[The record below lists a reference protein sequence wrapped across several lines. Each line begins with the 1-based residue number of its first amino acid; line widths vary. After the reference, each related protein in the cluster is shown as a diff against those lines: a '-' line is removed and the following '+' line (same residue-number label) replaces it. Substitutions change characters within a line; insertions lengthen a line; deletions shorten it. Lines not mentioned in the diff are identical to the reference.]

1 MKNWLA
7 KTKEYNHIPI
17 KEIGNGTLASGVFL
31 GAYFLGGF
39 TLGVSALLGGAS
51 YVAYRLLFGTDLS
64 RDELWKGLDE
74 LAAKKAIRKLTVA
87 RRQMTKIREIN
98 DKIPAEDISGKLE
111 RLEKIG
117 KKIITLFERDP
128 SDIERSKRFI
138 EVYLKGSV
146 SVSEKFADLHQHIDD
161 SDVHE
166 QYHEFL
172 DEMISAFKKQHNAL
186 LDDDVLDLDVEIEVL
201 RRRMKTEAYNQ

>member
-7 KTKEYNHIPI
+7 KSKEYNHIPI

-39 TLGVSALLGGAS
+39 TLGMSAVLGGAS
-51 YVAYRLLFGTDLS
+51 YVAYRLFFGTDLS
-64 RDELWKGLDE
+64 TDELWKGLDE
-74 LAAKKAIRKLTVA
+74 LAAKKAIAKLAVA

-98 DKIPAEDISGKLE
+98 DKIPAEDISGKLD

-128 SDIERSKRFI
+128 NDIERSKRFI

-161 SDVHE
+161 SEIHA
-166 QYHEFL
+166 QYHQFL
-172 DEMISAFKKQHNAL
+172 DEMVSAFEKQHDAL

-201 RRRMKTEAYNQ
+201 RRRMKSEAYNQ